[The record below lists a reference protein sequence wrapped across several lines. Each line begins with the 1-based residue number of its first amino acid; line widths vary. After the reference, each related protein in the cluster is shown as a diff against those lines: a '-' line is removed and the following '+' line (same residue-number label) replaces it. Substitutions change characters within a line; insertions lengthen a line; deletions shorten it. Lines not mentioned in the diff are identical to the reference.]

1 MSSLEPSRMPAWL
14 APVCE
19 DRSVSHSVSRYPS
32 SATQRAMLGALPL
45 CIARRSTGRASPSI
59 SRNTIPG
66 TSVRS
71 TAPCRRAIRRVTR
84 SWYSVSSLVPRITCR
99 TIEAAAM
106 TSVASSASP
115 NDATAIRSGSSS
127 WTANSTS
134 ASATSTNRN
143 PIASMYGS
151 RRAAISGGRMA
162 LSTPIASAASSAP
175 PGHSRLTPGT
185 IAAPIHTDAAATA
198 QVTTNRESR
207 QRGVSGSQC
216 GRSPYAGSA
225 VMAAAQHELPD
236 LGGDDHGQAGADADQ
251 PLVAGELDRVQD
263 ALQEPELGGQDDR
276 RGRQQRRHDERAVVE
291 RVEAED
297 RVQLVTRRERE
308 REVGDRE
315 RRQRHRPGEILAVG
329 VLGAGCD
336 RERRGR
342 HDDARD
348 DEPVG
353 VVALEDRLLGLAR
366 AALHDAFA
374 GFAVAQAD
382 RLEDLRREV
391 DPQRLCRQERDA
403 GHDVEHARPEEGQDH
418 PGQRAH
424 LEPDV
429 LDEVVVQAAAELDGP
444 DDRGE
449 VVVGDDHRRGFLGDL
464 RAGDPHRDADVG
476 ALERGRVVD
485 AVAGHADD
493 VTLAL

>member
-84 SWYSVSSLVPRITCR
+84 SWYSVSSLVPKITCR

-115 NDATAIRSGSSS
+115 NDATAIRSGSTS
-127 WTANSTS
+127 WTASSTS
-134 ASATSTNRN
+134 ASATSTSRN

-151 RRAAISGGRMA
+151 RSAGISGGSPA
-162 LSTPIASAASSAP
+162 LRTPIASAASSAP

-185 IAAPIHTDAAATA
+185 MAAPIHTDAAATA
-198 QVTTNRESR
+198 QVTMNRESR
-207 QRGVSGSQC
+207 KRGVSGAQC

-236 LGGDDHGQAGADADQ
+236 LGGDDDGQPGADADQ
-251 PLVAGELDRVQD
+251 PLVAGELDRVED
-263 ALQEPELGGQDDR
+263 ALQEPELGGHDDR
-276 RGRQQRRHDERAVVE
+276 RSRQQRRHDERAVVE

-297 RVQLVTRRERE
+297 RVHLVAGGEGE
-308 REVGDRE
+308 HQVADRE
-315 RRQRHRPGEILAVG
+315 RRQRHRACELLSVA
-329 VLGAGCD
+329 VLGAGGD
-336 RERRGR
+336 GERRGR
-342 HDDARD
+342 HDDAGD
-348 DEPVG
+348 DEPACVI
-353 VVALEDRLLGLAR
+353 ALEDRLLGLAR
-366 AALHDAFA
+366 AAVHDPFA
-374 GFAVAQAD
+374 RRAVAQAD
-382 RLEDLRREV
+382 RLEDLRGEV
-391 DPQRLCRQERDA
+391 DPQRLRRQERDA
-403 GHDVEHARPEEGQDH
+403 GHDVEDAGAEEGQDH

-429 LDEVVVQAAAELDGP
+429 LDEVVVEAAAELDGL

-449 VVVGDDHRRGFLGDL
+449 VVVREDHRRGLLGDL
-464 RAGDPHRDADVG
+464 G
-476 ALERGRVVD
+476 A
-485 AVAGHADD
+485 
-493 VTLAL
+493 